1 MTPRLLLPNRFKLI
15 GWLIAIPAFVLMIFV
30 LHGDFA
36 FGFLNFSRGNTDSL
50 QVLFDSPTLFSIRT
64 NNFTDELGGILLI
77 IGLLI
82 IAFSRE
88 KDEDE
93 RITTLRLESLL
104 WAVLIN
110 SILLILALVFLYN
123 GLFLQVM
130 CYNICTTLILFVA
143 RFNLKLSIE
152 RRNAKIADL

>member
-1 MTPRLLLPNRFKLI
+1 MTPRFLLPNQFKLI
-15 GWLIAIPAFVLMIFV
+15 GWLIAIPAFVLMLFV

-36 FGFLNFSRGNTDSL
+36 FEFLNFSRGNTDSL

-77 IGLLI
+77 LGLLI
-82 IAFSRE
+82 IAFSKE

-93 RITTLRLESLL
+93 RITVLRLESLL

-110 SILLILALVFLYN
+110 SILLILAIVFLYN

-130 CYNICTTLILFVA
+130 CYNICTTLILFVI
-143 RFNLKLSIE
+143 RFNWKLYAD
-152 RRNAKIADL
+152 RRTAKTSGL

>member
-1 MTPRLLLPNRFKLI
+1 MASRLLLPNRFKLV
-15 GWLIAIPAFVLMIFV
+15 GWLIAIPAFILMLFV

-36 FGFLNFSRGNTDSL
+36 FEFLNFSRGSTDSL

-64 NNFTDELGGILLI
+64 NNFTDEIGGILLI
-77 IGLLI
+77 IGLLL
-82 IAFSRE
+82 IAFSKE

-93 RITTLRLESLL
+93 RIATLRLESLL

-110 SILLILALVFLYN
+110 SILLILAIVVLYN

-130 CYNICTTLILFVA
+130 CYNICTTLILFVV
-143 RFNLKLSIE
+143 RFNWKLFAE
-152 RRNAKIADL
+152 RRNAKIANL

>member
-1 MTPRLLLPNRFKLI
+1 MTSRFLLPNRFKFI
-15 GWLIAIPAFVLMIFV
+15 GWLVAIPAFILMLFV

-36 FGFLNFSRGNTDSL
+36 FDFLSFSRGDTGDM
-50 QVLFDSPTLFSIRT
+50 QILFDSPTLFSIRT

-77 IGLLI
+77 TGLLL
-82 IAFSRE
+82 IAFSKE

-93 RITTLRLESLL
+93 RIATLRLESLL

-110 SILLILALVFLYN
+110 SFLLILAMIFLYN

-130 CYNICTTLILFVA
+130 SYNICTTLILFVI
-143 RFNLKLSIE
+143 RFNVKLYAD
-152 RRNAKIADL
+152 RRTAKTSEL